1 MLITVNGQPRE
12 VEEHLTLIELME
24 DLGIKPE
31 LTAVQRNEAIV
42 DRKAVPSTSLM
53 AGDAAELIRIVGG
66 G

>member
-1 MLITVNGQPRE
+1 MLITVNGEPRE

-24 DLGIKPE
+24 DLGVKPE
-31 LTAVQRNEAIV
+31 ITAVQRNEEIV

-53 AGDAAELIRIVGG
+53 EGDAVELIRIVGG